1 MDIVNV
7 LLSGGVGSRLWPLSR
22 KSCPKQY
29 LPIFEGKSLF
39 ELSVERN
46 EPIASQTIIVGNA
59 STMHLAKQFIHSKSK
74 SKVRFI
80 AESSPRNTAAAICLA
95 CLDLAPTDIVLVC
108 PSDHMIGDPKAYLQA
123 IHKAYQ
129 LACKEYIV
137 TIGITPNYPETGY
150 GYMQYKGND
159 VMAFRE
165 KPSLENATHYLESG
179 DYLWNAGIF
188 CFQAGVFLKE
198 LESYEPEILTKT
210 KQAWAAQEEGF
221 IPVEYMDQIPAK
233 SVDYAVMEKSQ
244 RLKVVAAEM
253 GWSDLGSFDSMWD
266 YQEKNQQAENVEN
279 SNFVISQSSRHI
291 ELIGVE
297 NLIVVETADAIL
309 VVPRYQSQ
317 AVKDVY
323 ERLQN
328 QNSSLVD

>member
-29 LPIFEGKSLF
+29 LQIFDGRSLF

-46 EPIASQTIIVGNA
+46 ALISGQTIIVGNE
-59 STMHLAKQFIHSKSK
+59 STMHLAKHFMKSKSK
-74 SKVRFI
+74 SNVKFI
-80 AESSPRNTAAAICLA
+80 SESSPRNTAAAICLA
-95 CLDLAPTDIVLVC
+95 CLDLELTDIVLVC
-108 PSDHMIGDPKAYLQA
+108 PSDHMIGDSKAYSQA

-137 TIGITPNYPETGY
+137 TIGVAPNYPETGY
-150 GYMQYKGND
+150 GYIQYKGND
-159 VMAFRE
+159 VITFRE
-165 KPSLENATHYLESG
+165 KPSLENATHYIESG

-188 CFQAGVFLKE
+188 CFQAGVFLEE
-198 LESYEPEILTKT
+198 LASYEPEILTKT
-210 KQAWAAQEEGF
+210 KQAWAVQEDGF

-253 GWSDLGSFDSMWD
+253 VWSDLGSFDSIWD
-266 YQEKNQQAENVEN
+266 YQEKNQPAENVEN
-279 SNFVISQSSRHI
+279 SNFVISKSSKHI

-323 ERLQN
+323 EYLQLN
-328 QNSSLVD
+328 NSSLIV